1 MPASTLTTVDVS
13 QALASVL
20 TGIDGL
26 RVYAHVAD
34 IARVPCAVVQ
44 LPTIDYADPSGGF
57 CGAVWSFPLLIVTA
71 RNQDLEAQ
79 QRLSTFVSQIAQ
91 ALWDA
96 EVDGLQSIE
105 PQLAVPTTVQLSG
118 QDLPA
123 YTLRVLVRA

>member
-1 MPASTLTTVDVS
+1 MSAPVATTVDVS
-13 QALASVL
+13 QALATVL
-20 TGIDGL
+20 ADLDGL

-34 IARVPCAVVQ
+34 IARVPCVVIQ

-57 CGAVWSFPLLIVTA
+57 CGAVWSYPLLIVTA
-71 RNQDLEAQ
+71 RNQDLDAQ
-79 QRLSTFVSQIAQ
+79 QRLSTYVNQVAQ
-91 ALWDA
+91 ALWDV

-105 PQLAVPTTVQLSG
+105 PQLALPTTVQLSG